1 MKVYQFKND
10 TEITKN
16 IQIIWLEITA
26 ESNLKLKTI

>member
-10 TEITKN
+10 AEITKN
-16 IQIIWLEITA
+16 IQRIWLEITA

>member
-10 TEITKN
+10 TEIKKN
-16 IQIIWLEITA
+16 IQRIWLEITA